1 MNHTILALVA
11 VLAAAIGLYGFVAT
25 QNAAAQFDTS
35 NTSTQTAS
43 NTATGIGGNGGN
55 GGDGGSVSIDQSICQ
70 QTGQSGAF
78 GESSNKLKEC

>member
-1 MNHTILALVA
+1 MNHTTLALVA
-11 VLAAAIGLYGFVAT
+11 VLAAIGFYTFVAT
-25 QNAAAQFDTS
+25 QSAAAVFDTS

-43 NTATGIGGNGGN
+43 NTATGIGGN